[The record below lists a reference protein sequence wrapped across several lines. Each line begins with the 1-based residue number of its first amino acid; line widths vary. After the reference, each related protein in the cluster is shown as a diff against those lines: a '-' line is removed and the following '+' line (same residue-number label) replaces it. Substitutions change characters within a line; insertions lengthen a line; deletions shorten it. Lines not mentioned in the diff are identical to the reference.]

1 MSGSHA
7 RVCAWDQVCHTPA
20 PLSIT
25 AGHIGGYVGMQT
37 VSIGLQ
43 LKWSLLVCFLWND
56 QVCLDVHHV
65 ISGSVSCD
73 LGGSGLQ

>member
-1 MSGSHA
+1 MLWDHA
-7 RVCAWDQVCHTPA
+7 CHTSPQHL
-20 PLSIT
+20 LSIT

-43 LKWSLLVCFLWND
+43 LKWSLLVRSLWND

-73 LGGSGLQ
+73 LGGGGLQ